1 MIFSDCMSLTADVH
15 NNVAVAFLNSFPV
28 KACSCL
34 WKPSHHELNIFSTY
48 ICQAYPSTKYV
59 CLRFLE
65 ISPSSMYLLFVKA
78 FSHSQ
83 LYYPS
88 SQIRILWF
96 CYHTKLFQSAR
107 VLFPWRE
114 ECLNENVSCVNSR
127 QLPGKLS

>member
-15 NNVAVAFLNSFPV
+15 YNVADAFLNSFPV

-34 WKPSHHELNIFSTY
+34 WKSFHHELNTFSTY

-65 ISPSSMYLLFVKA
+65 ISPGSMYLLFVKA

-83 LYYPS
+83 L
-88 SQIRILWF
+88 
-96 CYHTKLFQSAR
+96 
-107 VLFPWRE
+107 
-114 ECLNENVSCVNSR
+114 
-127 QLPGKLS
+127 